1 VLAKFLALFGFDLH
15 RQMELVKDRAEDFAR
30 QTTTEITNRIRDL
43 GLTMA
48 FAATG
53 AVFGLV
59 TLVIG
64 LMALYSWVAATY
76 GPFAGYGVIG
86 GMSALLT
93 AAMLIV
99 ASRRGAAAVSPDSA
113 LSGPAAGSVRPEVE
127 ATQEPL
133 ADSPR
138 TTVSEPQPVR
148 PDVLP
153 AIPLALDLRR
163 PLSGALQDFL
173 TKRPTTGTPI
183 DAVIR
188 RAMNEAHAASPQAVD
203 MAADLLRTGPRS
215 AQVGL
220 LVGFA
225 MLGWLLARN
234 GGFLHS
240 LTRNRLSGDF
250 GVVP

>member
-53 AVFGLV
+53 AVFGLI

-76 GPFAGYGVIG
+76 GPLAGYAVIG

-99 ASRRGAAAVSPDSA
+99 ASRRGAAASPDSA
-113 LSGPAAGSVRPEVE
+113 VSSPGAGSVRPEVE
-127 ATQEPL
+127 ATQEPI

-138 TTVSEPQPVR
+138 TAVPEPQPLR

-173 TKRPTTGTPI
+173 AKPPTTGTPI

>member
-1 VLAKFLALFGFDLH
+1 MLAKFLALFGFDLH

-99 ASRRGAAAVSPDSA
+99 ASRRGAASSPDSA
-113 LSGPAAGSVRPEVE
+113 VSSPGAGSVRPEVE

-153 AIPLALDLRR
+153 AIPLALDLRG

-173 TKRPTTGTPI
+173 AKPPTTGTPI

-215 AQVGL
+215 A
-220 LVGFA
+220 LVGVLAGFA
-225 MLGWLLARN
+225 LVGWFLARN
-234 GGFLHS
+234 GGFLQS